1 MVEFLAIIPARG
13 GSKGIPRKNVIDFC
27 GKPLIAHT
35 ISAAL
40 NSKYI
45 KQVIVTTDCD
55 EIAKVS
61 ETHGAEI
68 IKRPAEFATDTA
80 KTIDAIMHVI
90 ENSESEN
97 IVLLQPTS
105 PLRKTFHVDEAIEM
119 FLAHGESVVSV
130 NETKSPLLIR
140 DVRNKPILYQRSDV
154 RRQDSPVYNIVN
166 GAIYINKTKEI
177 TQNTSFNDNTIAY
190 VMDKKY
196 SIDIDEP
203 LDLKI
208 AETIY
213 HSEYL

>member
-1 MVEFLAIIPARG
+1 MVDFLAIIPARG
-13 GSKGIPRKNVIDFC
+13 GSKGILGKNIIDFC

-35 ISAAL
+35 IIAAL

-45 KQVIVTTDCD
+45 QQVVVTTDCD
-55 EIAKVS
+55 EIAKVAES
-61 ETHGAEI
+61 YGANI
-68 IKRPAEFATDTA
+68 IKRPTELATDTA
-80 KTIDAIMHVI
+80 KTIDAVLHVI
-90 ENSESEN
+90 ENSKSEN

-105 PLRKTFHVDEAIEM
+105 PLRQTFHIDEAIEV
-119 FLAHGESVVSV
+119 FLAANNSVVSV

-140 DVRNKPILYQRSDV
+140 DNANKPILERRSDV

-166 GAIYINKTKEI
+166 GAIYINKTSEV
-177 TQNTSFNDNTIAY
+177 TQDTSFNDNILSY

-208 AETIY
+208 AELVY
-213 HSEYL
+213 HDKY